1 MLKPILYYKISGISK
16 TGDSRGRSIPNLLS
30 YDDDLFP
37 ATESFEHE
45 EKNLYVK
52 FSFFAEHTCY
62 FMRRQFPLLCNK

>member
-1 MLKPILYYKISGISK
+1 MLKTISNYEISGIFK

-45 EKNLYVK
+45 DD
-52 FSFFAEHTCY
+52 
-62 FMRRQFPLLCNK
+62 